1 MIATMKRSAAIIA
14 ILFMVLASPVAR
26 ASSSSDEEQVA
37 PDARLLGYADEK
49 GTLVKVDL
57 EPSSGAVNYI
67 AMIILGVLCLSVL
80 FVNAK
85 RTHLD

>member
-1 MIATMKRSAAIIA
+1 MKRSAAIIA
-14 ILFMVLASPVAR
+14 VLFMLLASPGAR
-26 ASSSSDEEQVA
+26 ASSNSDEDAVS
-37 PDARLLGYADEK
+37 PDARLLGYTDEK
-49 GTLVKVDL
+49 GGAVKIDL

-67 AMIILGVLCLSVL
+67 ALIILGVLCLSVL